1 MSFCLSYYAC
11 LYERS
16 FLLNFLGVG
25 CAGVTRGLPN
35 SAFIGAFAGERDQ
48 TE

>member
-16 FLLNFLGVG
+16 FLLNFLVVG
-25 CAGVTRGLPN
+25 CAWVTRGSAN
-35 SAFIGAFAGERDQ
+35 SAFIGTFAGEWDQ